1 MAITQKDIHNILIKA
16 DDTYKAELIKRCGCD
31 IEKIKEIENILA
43 NIMNASAETIG
54 KAWAYMNEE
63 LK

>member
-1 MAITQKDIHNILIKA
+1 MAMTQKDIHNILIKA
-16 DDTYKAELIKRCGCD
+16 DDTYKAELVKQCGCD
-31 IEKIKEIENILA
+31 VEKIKEFENMLA
-43 NIMNASAETIG
+43 NIVNVSVETIG